1 MGRSMPR
8 ASGALGDQSV
18 SLDISSGDC
27 GSRPVAVGVEPC
39 RLEHFFAPIGFG
51 LSYRPTLRCVGGCV
65 FQGRYK
71 AIVVEKDAHLLEL
84 ARYVVLNPVRARMVH
99 TPGE

>member
-8 ASGALGDQSV
+8 ASGALGDRLV

-27 GSRPVAVGVEPC
+27 GSLPAAAEVEPR
-39 RLEHFFAPIGFG
+39 RLEHFFASIGFG
-51 LSYRPTLRCVGGCV
+51 LSYQPTLRCVGGCV
-65 FQGRYK
+65 VQGRYK

-84 ARYVVLNPVRARMVH
+84 ARCVVLNPVRARMVH